1 MVIGKPGSRKY
12 PRKDFG
18 KESDFIDS
26 HHLSPVV
33 MSGRPG
39 IQWRNVEA
47 AIPYCYTSGVEAYY
61 DELFNLIRCR
71 FHFPDVRSPHP

>member
-33 MSGRPG
+33 MSGRPC

-47 AIPYCYTSGVEAYY
+47 AIPYCYSSGVEASY
-61 DELFNLIRCR
+61 DELFNPLSIP
-71 FHFPDVRSPHP
+71 FP

>member
-1 MVIGKPGSRKY
+1 MVIGYPGSRKY

-47 AIPYCYTSGVEAYY
+47 AIPYCYTSGVEASY
-61 DELFNLIRCR
+61 DELFNPLSIP
-71 FHFPDVRSPHP
+71 FP